1 MSDEIFQSGVE
12 NHPDTRLLQVLTLS
26 DGRIVRIL
34 ELNGRYFS
42 HVRTRSA
49 SDVGNV
55 MPLDSPEQRSLLKKG
70 PLSATAAENWFALP
84 RAPLGERLETA
95 MNQFHNNNPSSFTPP
110 APPLQAYLSAAFS
123 MAAQSSRETTPT
135 TAPNKEVPAA
145 RPAPVVTPVEEMP
158 PEPQTTP
165 APPSEPP
172 LSAPES
178 PVYQALAQARNH
190 QQQQLQQ
197 AQQLKQRI
205 EEEQQQMEH
214 LLLTHHTLA
223 QEVASLEQRLDRFE
237 RSSHNYSQDEAQLL
251 KQTAH
256 NLEALQAELTRLLVE
271 GCALEALFQ
280 LHPAHAQSL
289 AAGSAAAR
297 LQHTLQGVVQQRRLV
312 HHLLQQHT
320 QTQLERDRRDALLTR
335 KHIVEQELDQL
346 QQAISALENTN
357 RELLHLDPLALPEP
371 LPVAA
376 LYEVARLEFELQV
389 IRQDPG
395 FHHPLFTLAEETP

>member
-1 MSDEIFQSGVE
+1 MSDETQSGVE
-12 NHPDTRLLQVLTLS
+12 NHPETRLLQVLTLS

-42 HVRTRSA
+42 HVRTRSINDTG
-49 SDVGNV
+49 SI

-70 PLSATAAENWFALP
+70 PLSAPIAENWFALP
-84 RAPLGERLETA
+84 RAPLGARLETA
-95 MNQFHNNNPSSFTPP
+95 MNQFHTNNPSSFTPP

-123 MAAQSSRETTPT
+123 MAAQDTGTRRTEEAPLVPTVSPETTPPSMAT
-135 TAPNKEVPAA
+135 PAVED
-145 RPAPVVTPVEEMP
+145 PTPLPSLP
-158 PEPQTTP
+158 PES
-165 APPSEPP
+165 PPSV
-172 LSAPES
+172 PES
-178 PVYQALAQARNH
+178 PVYLALAQAHHH

-197 AQQLKQRI
+197 AQQLKLRI

-223 QEVASLEQRLDRFE
+223 QEVAGLEQRLERFE
-237 RSSHNYSQDEAQLL
+237 RSSHHYTQDETQLL

-320 QTQLERDRRDALLTR
+320 QAQLERDRREALLAR
-335 KHIVEQELDQL
+335 KQIVEHELNQL
-346 QQAISALENTN
+346 QQAINTLENAN